1 MILLMWNSIRKGKK
15 MKVKVI
21 IEEVISQE
29 FEVEVSS
36 YDNAYNEIREKY
48 KNAELVLENPSLTQA
63 NVNIYDEEDREGDWV
78 DLHVN

>member
-1 MILLMWNSIRKGKK
+1 